1 METRE
6 YVEYLLKNYHVIRE
20 DIEQLKF
27 ELSCLDKLQPEE
39 VIEAMNFTPPAGDKV
54 DAGHVANKT
63 CSIAL
68 VYREVTDR
76 MNSLSRQELERCIAA
91 NEYELMRLDYCVDR
105 LEERVKAVI
114 KAVYMEQK
122 SWSETC
128 SRLYISQKTL
138 NKYRKKG
145 VDEVAGMFAMKRLV
159 V

>member
-6 YVEYLLKNYHVIRE
+6 YVEYLLKNYHVIRK

-39 VIEAMNFTPPAGDKV
+39 VIDAMNFTPPVGDKV
-54 DAGHVANKT
+54 DAGRVADKT

-76 MNSLSRQELERCIAA
+76 MNNLSRQELERCIAA
-91 NEYELMRLDYCVDR
+91 NEYELMRLEYCVDR

-114 KAVYMEQK
+114 KAVFMAKK
-122 SWSETC
+122 SWGEIC
-128 SRLYISQKTL
+128 SSLYISQKTL

-145 VDEVAGMFAMKRLV
+145 VNEIAGMYALRRLAI
-159 V
+159 